1 MTPSLHCTGYLLLN
15 TFVQHEMWVRECG
28 SRNVVLRPTS
38 RLSHSSNCRLM
49 LGCLYICVG
58 YLADLNGS
66 LLDDTTEF
74 RWDFETSLNGNP
86 QLHMLLTVF
95 SH

>member
-1 MTPSLHCTGYLLLN
+1 
-15 TFVQHEMWVRECG
+15 
-28 SRNVVLRPTS
+28 
-38 RLSHSSNCRLM
+38 M